1 MHGCM
6 GWYIVHSYTVLS
18 APPSPSIH
26 QVLRENRQ
34 LQAKLERLE
43 GIFDD
48 VGSPGPSPAIG
59 RTLADL
65 RLAEEHGQHSPHY
78 RAP

>member
-1 MHGCM
+1 M
-6 GWYIVHSYTVLS
+6 HSYTVIS

-48 VGSPGPSPAIG
+48 VGVGSPGPSPAIG

-65 RLAEEHGQHSPHY
+65 RLAEEHVQHSPHY